1 MVSPPGKK
9 APQTAEIMP
18 DMVKWGDAL
27 ARTVSAAWH
36 LPHTA
41 SIEDGWAGRGTSPSW
56 ATDFARA
63 SGLPEWQLTH
73 PISWSGSRRTGWHAR
88 HPSRSKAGP
97 DSSTVQPE
105 RQMKARMTQSTG
117 AIGLSRIQDVQDED
131 ELLTHDPHYREAI
144 EYLNSLQFHG
154 FRLGLERMERILAA
168 LGAPERS
175 FQCVHIAGTN
185 GKGSVSATLSSILTA
200 AGLRVGLYTSPHL
213 VSVRE
218 RFRVCEEEITP
229 EEFTK
234 LAGEIKGL
242 VEAGYELS
250 YFEYTTVLAF
260 LWFRMRGVAI
270 AILET
275 GLGGRLDA
283 TNVVTPLVS
292 VITNVALDHETY
304 LGRTLEEIAR
314 EKAGIIK
321 PRVPVVNGAVDGGP
335 GKVVR
340 ETCQRLAAPLR
351 ELGKGF
357 CCTRKDKGSV
367 TYEGKGWR
375 IDWIRP
381 ILAGGHQVRNLALA
395 LAACE
400 VLKERGIPI
409 GEEVVRDGCAS
420 VRWPCRCEFLEGER
434 PVLLDG
440 AHNPDGAA
448 ALRAFLERI
457 HTDRPLGALLFA
469 ASDEGGG
476 KDVGRMIKTLSP
488 LFEQAVI
495 TEPPGPRAPVTLES
509 WKQIPLSFPFAMERD
524 WRRALDRALGA
535 CRAERVL
542 CVSGSLYLAGRVRA
556 ELIRRGYRESRE
568 GDIVPDYGAH

>member
-1 MVSPPGKK
+1 MVSPGKK
-9 APQTAEIMP
+9 ALQTAEIMP
-18 DMVKWGDAL
+18 DMVKWGDVL
-27 ARTVSAAWH
+27 ARAVSAAWH

-41 SIEDGWAGRGTSPSW
+41 SMDDGWAGRGTSPSW
-56 ATDFARA
+56 ATAFSCA
-63 SGLPEWQLTH
+63 SGLPEWQLTQ
-73 PISWSGSRRTGWHAR
+73 PISWAGSRMTGWHAR
-88 HPSRSKAGP
+88 HPFRSKAGP
-97 DSSTVQPE
+97 DGSTAQPE
-105 RQMKARMTQSTG
+105 RQQKTKMTQSTG
-117 AIGLSRIQDVQDED
+117 AMGLSRIQDED
-131 ELLTHDPHYREAI
+131 EFLARDPHYREAI
-144 EYLNSLQFHG
+144 EYLNSFQFHG

-175 FQCVHIAGTN
+175 FQCIHIAGTN

-218 RFRVCEEEITP
+218 RFRVCETEISP

-234 LAGEIKGL
+234 LAGEIRGL

-292 VITNVALDHETY
+292 VITNVAWDHEKY
-304 LGRTLEEIAR
+304 LGRTLREIAK

-321 PRVPVVNGAVDGGP
+321 PGVPVVNGAVDGEP

-351 ELGKGF
+351 ELGREF
-357 CCTRKDKGSV
+357 CCTCEDGGSI
-367 TYEGKGWR
+367 TYKGKGR
-375 IDWIRP
+375 RMDGIRP
-381 ILAGGHQVRNLALA
+381 ILAGGHQVRNLSLA
-395 LAACE
+395 LATCE
-400 VLKERGIPI
+400 VLQGCGIPI
-409 GEEVVRDGCAS
+409 GDEAVRQGCAS

-434 PVLLDG
+434 TVLLDG

-448 ALRAFLERI
+448 ALRAFLDRI
-457 HTDRPLGALLFA
+457 YATRPLGALLFA
-469 ASDEGGG
+469 ATDEGGG
-476 KDVGRMIKTLSP
+476 KDVGSMIETLSP
-488 LFEQAVI
+488 PFEQVVI
-495 TEPPGPRAPVTLES
+495 TEPPGPRAPVTLEG
-509 WKQIPLSFPFAMERD
+509 WRQIPLSFPFVLERD
-524 WRRALDRALGA
+524 WRLALDRALGA
-535 CRAERVL
+535 CGPERVL

-556 ELIRRGYRESRE
+556 ELIRRGYQELRER
-568 GDIVPDYGAH
+568 DILPVHGAH

>member
-1 MVSPPGKK
+1 
-9 APQTAEIMP
+9 
-18 DMVKWGDAL
+18 
-27 ARTVSAAWH
+27 
-36 LPHTA
+36 
-41 SIEDGWAGRGTSPSW
+41 
-56 ATDFARA
+56 
-63 SGLPEWQLTH
+63 
-73 PISWSGSRRTGWHAR
+73 
-88 HPSRSKAGP
+88 
-97 DSSTVQPE
+97 
-105 RQMKARMTQSTG
+105 MTQSTG
-117 AIGLSRIQDVQDED
+117 AMGLSRIQDED
-131 ELLTHDPHYREAI
+131 EFLARDPHYREAI
-144 EYLNSLQFHG
+144 EYLNSFQFHG

-175 FQCVHIAGTN
+175 FQCIHIAGTN

-218 RFRVCEEEITP
+218 RFRVCETEISP

-234 LAGEIKGL
+234 LAGEIRGL

-292 VITNVALDHETY
+292 VITNVAWDHEKY
-304 LGRTLEEIAR
+304 LGRTLREIAK

-321 PRVPVVNGAVDGGP
+321 PGVPVVNGAVDGEP

-351 ELGKGF
+351 ELGREF
-357 CCTRKDKGSV
+357 CCTCEDGGSI
-367 TYEGKGWR
+367 TYKGKGR
-375 IDWIRP
+375 RMDGIRP
-381 ILAGGHQVRNLALA
+381 ILAGGHQVRNLSLA
-395 LAACE
+395 LATCE
-400 VLKERGIPI
+400 VLQGCGIPI
-409 GEEVVRDGCAS
+409 GDEAVRQGCAS

-434 PVLLDG
+434 TVLLDG

-448 ALRAFLERI
+448 ALRAFLDRI
-457 HTDRPLGALLFA
+457 YATRPLGALLFA
-469 ASDEGGG
+469 ATDEGGG
-476 KDVGRMIKTLSP
+476 KDVGSMIETLSP
-488 LFEQAVI
+488 PFEQVVI
-495 TEPPGPRAPVTLES
+495 TEPPGPRAPVTLEG
-509 WKQIPLSFPFAMERD
+509 WRQIPLSFPFVLERD
-524 WRRALDRALGA
+524 WRLALDRALGA
-535 CRAERVL
+535 CGPERVL

-556 ELIRRGYRESRE
+556 ELIRRGYQELRER
-568 GDIVPDYGAH
+568 DILPVHGAH